1 MAGSSPTVTSPPRRN
16 SQQANTP
23 QSTTPTNNNRDGALV
38 LHANSSATA
47 WWSRF
52 RYPVITAGIV
62 LLLSPFTFLWPGQE
76 SIDPTNYAERTK
88 RILKT
93 TPLIDGH
100 NDLPF
105 MLRLE
110 LKNRIYDERFDFNN
124 RLLGHTD
131 LQRLRQG
138 MVGGQFWS
146 VYVDCDEQQKH
157 FEDPSW
163 IVRDTLEQ
171 IDVTRRFIR
180 EHPKD
185 LEYCDTAA
193 CARKA
198 FKAGRIASMIGIE
211 GGHQVGGSIASLRQ
225 MYELGA
231 RYMTITH
238 NCDNAFAMAAST
250 VASGTADSGL
260 AKLGKVAI
268 KEMNR
273 LGMMVDLSHVS
284 HQTMRDVLSIARA
297 PVIFSH
303 SGAYA
308 IEPHLRNVP
317 DDVLRQVKHNGGIVM
332 AVFLNRFLNM
342 KHPEQASI
350 HDVADHIFHI
360 AEVCGWTCVGIGAD
374 FFGMSN
380 VPIGLEDV
388 SKYPSLME
396 VLMQR
401 GATDEQIRLLAGE
414 NILRVWGNIEKSA
427 KAIQATG
434 EKPVEEEYE
443 RREWHKGF
451 STDPYMLRGGLEEA
465 LKNGAKIEE
474 DVFDLDAE
482 GRPKILST

>member
-1 MAGSSPTVTSPPRRN
+1 MADHPAAQVVTPERED
-16 SQQANTP
+16 NTTGDADP
-23 QSTTPTNNNRDGALV
+23 VASDTNERHGALI
-38 LHANSSATA
+38 LRSSASATA
-47 WWSRF
+47 WWARF
-52 RYPVITAGIV
+52 RNPIIVAGFT
-62 LLLSPFTFLWPGQE
+62 LLLSPFAFLWPGQE

-110 LKNRIYDERFDFNN
+110 LKNRIYDDRFDFKN

-146 VYVDCDEQQKH
+146 VYVDCDEGQKH

-180 EHPKD
+180 EHPND
-185 LEYCDTAA
+185 LEFCGTAA

-211 GGHQVGGSIASLRQ
+211 GGHQVGGSIASIRQ
-225 MYELGA
+225 MYEIGA
-231 RYMTITH
+231 RYMTVTH

-250 VASGTADSGL
+250 VSAGNPDTGL
-260 AKLGKVAI
+260 SKLGRAAV

-273 LGMMVDLSHVS
+273 LGMMVDLAHVS

-303 SGAYA
+303 SGAYGVT
-308 IEPHLRNVP
+308 PHLRNVP
-317 DDVLRQVKHNGGIVM
+317 DDVLRQVEHNGGIVM
-332 AVFLNRFLNM
+332 AVFLNRFLNI
-342 KHPEQASI
+342 KHPEQGTI

-360 AEVCGWTCVGIGAD
+360 ADVCGWECVGIGAD
-374 FFGMSN
+374 FFGMSM
-380 VPIGLEDV
+380 VPVGLEDV

-414 NILRVWGNIEKSA
+414 NILRVWGNIEKRS
-427 KAIQATG
+427 KEIQATG
-434 EKPVEEEYE
+434 EKPVEEEY
-443 RREWHKGF
+443 
-451 STDPYMLRGGLEEA
+451 GG
-465 LKNGAKIEE
+465 
-474 DVFDLDAE
+474 E
-482 GRPKILST
+482 GMA

>member
-1 MAGSSPTVTSPPRRN
+1 
-16 SQQANTP
+16 
-23 QSTTPTNNNRDGALV
+23 
-38 LHANSSATA
+38 
-47 WWSRF
+47 
-52 RYPVITAGIV
+52 
-62 LLLSPFTFLWPGQE
+62 
-76 SIDPTNYAERTK
+76 
-88 RILKT
+88 
-93 TPLIDGH
+93 
-100 NDLPF
+100 

-110 LKNRIYDERFDFNN
+110 LKNRIYDERFDFSN

-146 VYVDCDEQQKH
+146 VYVDCDEHQKH
-157 FEDPSW
+157 FEDPSVSHHVPLTVSRIRSIADPIPKW

-185 LEYCDTAA
+185 LEYCDTAD
-193 CARKA
+193 CTRKA
-198 FKAGRIASMIGIE
+198 FKSGRIASMIGIE
-211 GGHQVGGSIASLRQ
+211 GGHQVGGSIASIRQ

-250 VASGTADSGL
+250 VAAGAADEGL
-260 AKLGKVAI
+260 SKLGKEAI

-308 IEPHLRNVP
+308 VEQHLRNVP
-317 DDVLRQVKHNGGIVM
+317 DDVLRQVKQNGGIVM

-342 KHPEQASI
+342 KHPEQATI

-360 AEVCGWTCVGIGAD
+360 AEACGWTCVGIGAD

-401 GATDEQIRLLAGE
+401 GAADEQIRLLAGE
-414 NILRVWGNIEKSA
+414 NILRVWGKIEKSA

-443 RREWHKGF
+443 GREWHKGY

-465 LKNGAKIEE
+465 IKNGAKIEE
-474 DVFDLDAE
+474 DMFDLDSE
-482 GRPKILST
+482 GRPKILSS

>member
-1 MAGSSPTVTSPPRRN
+1 MADSSPSVASPPRKPSPSPN
-16 SQQANTP
+16 DAHA
-23 QSTTPTNNNRDGALV
+23 STSTNNRDGALV
-38 LHANSSATA
+38 LHANSSGTA

-52 RYPVITAGIV
+52 RYPIVTAGIL
-62 LLLSPFTFLWPGQE
+62 LLLSPFTFLWSGHE
-76 SIDPTNYAERTK
+76 SIDPKNYAERTK

-93 TPLIDGH
+93 TPL
-100 NDLPF
+100 
-105 MLRLE
+105 
-110 LKNRIYDERFDFNN
+110 
-124 RLLGHTD
+124 
-131 LQRLRQG
+131 
-138 MVGGQFWS
+138 VA
-146 VYVDCDEQQKH
+146 
-157 FEDPSW
+157 DPIPKW

-193 CARKA
+193 CALKA
-198 FKAGRIASMIGIE
+198 FKSGRIASMIGIE
-211 GGHQVGGSIASLRQ
+211 GGHQVGGSIASIRQ

-238 NCDNAFAMAAST
+238 NCDNAFATAAST
-250 VASGTADSGL
+250 VSAGNTDEGL
-260 AKLGKVAI
+260 SKLGKGAI

-273 LGMMVDLSHVS
+273 MGMMVDLSHVS

-308 IEPHLRNVP
+308 VEQHLRNVP

-342 KHPEQASI
+342 KHPEQATI

-414 NILRVWGNIEKSA
+414 NILRVWGDIEKSA
-427 KAIQATG
+427 KTIQATG

-443 RREWHKGF
+443 GREWHKGY

-465 LKNGAKIEE
+465 IKNGAKIEE

>member
-1 MAGSSPTVTSPPRRN
+1 MADSSPTVASPPRRN

-23 QSTTPTNNNRDGALV
+23 QSTTSTNNNRDGALV
-38 LHANSSATA
+38 LHASSSATA

-62 LLLSPFTFLWPGQE
+62 LFLSPFTFLWPGQE

-110 LKNRIYDERFDFNN
+110 LKNRIYDERFDFTN

-193 CARKA
+193 CVRKA
-198 FKAGRIASMIGIE
+198 FKSGRIASMIGIE

-250 VASGTADSGL
+250 VASGTADIGL

-268 KEMNR
+268 REMNR

-443 RREWHKGF
+443 GREWHKGF

-465 LKNGAKIEE
+465 LRNGAKIEE

>member
-1 MAGSSPTVTSPPRRN
+1 MPDRPAAQVI
-16 SQQANTP
+16 TP
-23 QSTTPTNNNRDGALV
+23 QQEDNTASNADPVASDTNERQGALI
-38 LHANSSATA
+38 LHSSSSATA
-47 WWSRF
+47 WWTRF
-52 RYPVITAGIV
+52 RNPIIAAGFA
-62 LLLSPFTFLWPGQE
+62 LLLSPFAFLWPGQE
-76 SIDPTNYAERTK
+76 SIDPANYAERTK

-110 LKNRIYDERFDFNN
+110 LKNRIYDDRFDFKN

-146 VYVDCDEQQKH
+146 VYVDCDERQKH

-180 EHPKD
+180 EHPND
-185 LEYCDTAA
+185 LEFCGTAA

-211 GGHQVGGSIASLRQ
+211 GGHQVGGSIASIRQ
-225 MYELGA
+225 MYEIGA
-231 RYMTITH
+231 RYITVTH

-250 VASGTADSGL
+250 VSAGSPDTGL
-260 AKLGKVAI
+260 SKLGRAAV

-273 LGMMVDLSHVS
+273 LGMMIDLAHVS

-303 SGAYA
+303 SGAYGVT
-308 IEPHLRNVP
+308 PHLRNVP

-332 AVFLNRFLNM
+332 AVFLNRFLNI
-342 KHPEQASI
+342 KHPEQATI

-360 AEVCGWTCVGIGAD
+360 ADVCGWECVGIGAD
-374 FFGMSN
+374 FFGMSM
-380 VPIGLEDV
+380 VPVGLEDV

-414 NILRVWGNIEKSA
+414 NILRVWGNIEKRA
-427 KAIQATG
+427 KEIQATG

-443 RREWHKGF
+443 GRDWHKGLVG
-451 STDPYMLRGGLEEA
+451 DPYMLRGGLEEA
-465 LKNGAKIEE
+465 IANGAQDEV
-474 DVFDLDAE
+474 DVFS
-482 GRPKILST
+482 K

>member
-1 MAGSSPTVTSPPRRN
+1 M
-16 SQQANTP
+16 
-23 QSTTPTNNNRDGALV
+23 
-38 LHANSSATA
+38 
-47 WWSRF
+47 
-52 RYPVITAGIV
+52 
-62 LLLSPFTFLWPGQE
+62 
-76 SIDPTNYAERTK
+76 
-88 RILKT
+88 
-93 TPLIDGH
+93 
-100 NDLPF
+100 
-105 MLRLE
+105 
-110 LKNRIYDERFDFNN
+110 
-124 RLLGHTD
+124 
-131 LQRLRQG
+131 
-138 MVGGQFWS
+138 
-146 VYVDCDEQQKH
+146 
-157 FEDPSW
+157 
-163 IVRDTLEQ
+163 
-171 IDVTRRFIR
+171 
-180 EHPKD
+180 
-185 LEYCDTAA
+185 EYCDTAA

-427 KAIQATG
+427 KVIQATG